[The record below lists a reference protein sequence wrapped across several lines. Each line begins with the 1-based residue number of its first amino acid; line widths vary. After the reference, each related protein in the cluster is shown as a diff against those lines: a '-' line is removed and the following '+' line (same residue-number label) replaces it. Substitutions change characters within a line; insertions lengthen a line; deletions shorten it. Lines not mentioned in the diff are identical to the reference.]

1 MILCKKYCGN
11 DWHKWAARHT
21 TLWNG
26 SKFLDDTNYLND
38 KTFEVFVRELCFF
51 ELK

>member
-1 MILCKKYCGN
+1 MRMQNNRL
-11 DWHKWAARHT
+11 RHT

-26 SKFLDDTNYLND
+26 SDFLDGENHLND
-38 KTFEVFVRELCFF
+38 ERFEVFVRELCFF